1 MIAVTPQLTW
11 YVARASGLVAWG
23 LVAASVAWGL
33 ALSSRVVQR
42 RGLPAWLLDLHRYL
56 GVLAL
61 VFTTTHLVALWADSY
76 VAFGP
81 AELFVPLAA
90 TWRPGAVA
98 WGIAAFYLLLAVQ
111 LTSWARRRL
120 PKRVW
125 HTIHLSSLPLFVLAT
140 VHGVQAGTDSRNS
153 AVVVVAAVLS
163 SAVVFLLVYRV
174 LAPRRSS
181 RVPAAARAAA
191 RASSAEPHA
200 SISPLS

>member
-1 MIAVTPQLTW
+1 MIAVTTQLTW

-23 LVAASVAWGL
+23 LVAASIVWGL

-56 GVLAL
+56 GVLAV
-61 VFTTTHLVALWADSY
+61 VFTAMHLLALWADSY

-81 AELFVPLAA
+81 SDLFVPLAA

-111 LTSWARRRL
+111 LTSWARKRL
-120 PKRVW
+120 PKRLW

-140 VHGVQAGTDSRNS
+140 VHGVQAGTDTRSS
-153 AVVVVAAVLS
+153 AVVLFATALS
-163 SAVVFLLVYRV
+163 SAVVFLLAYRIA
-174 LAPRRSS
+174 APRRPA

-191 RASSAEPHA
+191 GASSVT
-200 SISPLS
+200 

>member
-1 MIAVTPQLTW
+1 MIAVTSQLTW

-61 VFTTTHLVALWADSY
+61 VFTSMHLLALWADSY

-81 AELFVPLAA
+81 SELFVPLAA

-98 WGIAAFYLLLAVQ
+98 WGIATFYLLLAVQ

-120 PKRVW
+120 PKRLW

-140 VHGVQAGTDSRNS
+140 VHGVQAGTDAKNS
-153 AVVVVAAVLS
+153 AVVLLATVLS
-163 SAVVFLLVYRV
+163 SAVAFLLAYRIV
-174 LAPRRSS
+174 APRRPA
-181 RVPAAARAAA
+181 RVPAEA
-191 RASSAEPHA
+191 RASART
-200 SISPLS
+200 SPAA

>member
-1 MIAVTPQLTW
+1 M
-11 YVARASGLVAWG
+11 
-23 LVAASVAWGL
+23 
-33 ALSSRVVQR
+33 
-42 RGLPAWLLDLHRYL
+42 
-56 GVLAL
+56 LAL
-61 VFTTTHLVALWADSY
+61 VFTAMHLAALWADSY

-140 VHGVQAGTDSRNS
+140 VHGVQAGTDANNS
-153 AVVVVAAVLS
+153 TVVLLATVLS
-163 SAVVFLLVYRV
+163 SAVVFLLVYRIV
-174 LAPRRSS
+174 APRRPS
-181 RVPAAARAAA
+181 RVPAEARAAA
-191 RASSAEPHA
+191 RASSAVHGTTLHVML
-200 SISPLS
+200 PLG